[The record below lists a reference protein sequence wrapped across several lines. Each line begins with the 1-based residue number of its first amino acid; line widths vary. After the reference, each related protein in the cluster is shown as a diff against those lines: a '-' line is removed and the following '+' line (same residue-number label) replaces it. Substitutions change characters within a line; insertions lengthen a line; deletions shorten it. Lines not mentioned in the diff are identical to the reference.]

1 MGIQKYLVANKIK
14 AALKRRAIVRN
25 EHTLSEI
32 SDIAIFVDE
41 SSIFVEKE
49 FRALQKII
57 KLDEIHF
64 SILTFKEKKSSYNEF
79 RGTVLYQNEIN
90 WRGNITSKD
99 VKSYLKKKYDVLI
112 DYTDADNL
120 ERQLIVTRINAK
132 MKIGFSVKKKK
143 FYDLLIAVEPNE
155 IKLFNKELVRY
166 LKILKL
172 LE

>member
-14 AALKRRAIVRN
+14 AALKRNVIAGN
-25 EHTLSEI
+25 EDPLSEI

-41 SSIFVEKE
+41 NSVFDEKE
-49 FRALQKII
+49 FRVLQKIV
-57 KLDEIHF
+57 KLDETHF
-64 SILTFKEKKSSYNEF
+64 SILAFKEKKSNYNEF

-90 WRGNITSKD
+90 WQGNITSKD
-99 VKSYLKKKYDVLI
+99 VKSYLKKIYDVLI

-132 MKIGFSVKKKK
+132 MKIGFSEKKKK